1 MVMEKPSTEHILLG
15 SLMQGPRHGYEIMRF
30 LDSALSAAWQISR
43 SQLYTLMK
51 KMEKDKLLE
60 SSVELQVT
68 RPSKR
73 VFKITERGKKSFLA
87 WLSSPTDHVRD
98 FRLEFIGKLFFYHK
112 LSLRGALEL
121 IEAQIRVLDGVRQR
135 LLKEKKDE
143 SDPFNILVYDFKLET
158 VKGQIRWLSRSAKSN
173 MTKANRGNKRTV
185 SAGKR

>member
-1 MVMEKPSTEHILLG
+1 MEKLSTEYILLG

-30 LDSALSAAWQISR
+30 LDSALKAAWRVSS

-51 KMEKDKLLE
+51 RMEKDELLE

-98 FRLEFIGKLFFYHK
+98 FRLEFIGKLFFYHT
-112 LSLRGALEL
+112 LSLKGAMEL
-121 IEAQIRVLDGVRQR
+121 IEAQIQVLDGIRQR
-135 LLKEKKDE
+135 ILKEKREE

-158 VKGQIRWLSRSAKSN
+158 VKGQIRWLSRSAKVD
-173 MTKANRGNKRTV
+173 MTKGNRRNKGSV
-185 SAGKR
+185 SG